1 MNYTVYCHTNK
12 INNKK
17 YIGITRQSVQ
27 QRWRDGKGYYG
38 QAKFYNAIEKYGWDN
53 FQHEILYENL
63 TEEEACKIESFL
75 IKYYNTIKNGYNTLP
90 GGNVTNHSS
99 ATIDKMRKKNIKH
112 SQEVINKITAT
123 KIEKYGIHVKCVETN
138 QIFNSMGEASR
149 IMNIDK
155 SSISRC
161 CKGQQLTAGG
171 YHWCFEE
178 RIIENIKD
186 KRKKKVRCITSGKIY
201 NSVQE
206 AADDTN
212 SDASNICKVCNGKY
226 KTTNKLKWE
235 WILDD

>member
-17 YIGITRQSVQ
+17 YIGITRQNVQ
-27 QRWRDGKGYYG
+27 QRWRDGKGYQG
-38 QAKFYNAIEKYGWDN
+38 QIKFYNAIQKYGWDN
-53 FQHEILYENL
+53 FHHDILYENL
-63 TEEEACKIESFL
+63 TEEEACNIEQFL
-75 IKYYNTIKNGYNTLP
+75 IRYYNTITNGYNTLP
-90 GGNVTNHSS
+90 GGNVTNHSQS
-99 ATIDKMRKKNIKH
+99 TINKMKQKSVKH
-112 SQEVINKITAT
+112 SKEVIDKITAT
-123 KIEKYGIHVKCVETN
+123 KIEKYGIHVKCIETN
-138 QIFNSMGEASR
+138 QIFNSMGEASK

-171 YHWCFEE
+171 YHWCFEQE
-178 RIIENIKD
+178 SIKNLDD
-186 KRKKKVRCITSGKIY
+186 KRKKKVRCITTGKIY

-206 AADDTN
+206 AANDTD

-235 WILDD
+235 WYIND